1 MNNNNPDRPVEL
13 IIFDWDG
20 TLMDSEA
27 KIVNCFRK
35 AAADVEIDYP
45 GDEATRN
52 IIGLGLK
59 EALDILLPG
68 LSDAIRQQVVDRY
81 REHFLHLDETEMP
94 LFKGV
99 EEGLKQLQDDNYSL
113 AIATGKARI
122 GLDRVLEHTQ
132 LGEYFAFSRC
142 ADEAISKPHP
152 RMVLDILAETG
163 APADKAIVVGD
174 TTYDIQMAHRAGT
187 NALAVCYGVHSSEK
201 LKAEKPLA
209 CVDDFDSV
217 LEWFI

>member
-1 MNNNNPDRPVEL
+1 MNNNTPDRPVEL

-27 KIVNCFRK
+27 KIVKCFRK

-68 LSDAIRQQVVDRY
+68 FSDVIRQQVVDRY
-81 REHFLHLDETEMP
+81 REHFLYLDETEMP

-99 EEGLKQLQDDNYSL
+99 EEGLKQLQNDNYSL

-122 GLDRVLEHTQ
+122 GLDKALEHSQ
-132 LGEYFAFSRC
+132 LGEYFAVSRC

-163 APADKAIVVGD
+163 VSADKAIVVGD

-187 NALAVCYGVHSSEK
+187 NALAVCYGVHDSEK

-209 CVDDFDSV
+209 CVEDFDAV
-217 LEWFI
+217 LEWFL

>member
-1 MNNNNPDRPVEL
+1 MKNKSGKSVEL

-35 AAADVEIDYP
+35 AAADVKIAYP

-59 EALDILLPG
+59 EALDILLPDCG
-68 LSDAIRQQVVDRY
+68 EAIRQRVVARY
-81 REHFLHLDETEMP
+81 REHFLHLDETEMT

-99 EEGLKQLQDDNYSL
+99 EEGLKRLQDNDYSL
-113 AIATGKARI
+113 AIATGKART

-132 LGEYFAFSRC
+132 LGEYFVVSRC
-142 ADEAISKPHP
+142 ADEAMSKPHP
-152 RMVLDILAETG
+152 RMVQDILAETG
-163 APADKAIVVGD
+163 VSADNAIVVGD

-187 NALAVCYGVHSSEK
+187 DALAVCYGVHDSEK

-209 CVDDFDSV
+209 CVEDFDSV
-217 LEWFI
+217 VDWFL

>member
-1 MNNNNPDRPVEL
+1 MNINKAGKPLEL

-20 TLMDSEA
+20 TLMDSVA

-35 AAADVEIDYP
+35 AVADIGIDYP
-45 GDEATRN
+45 GDGATQN

-59 EALDILLPG
+59 EGLDILLPG
-68 LSDAIRQQVVDRY
+68 VEHTTRQQVVGRY

-99 EEGLKQLQDDNYSL
+99 EEGLKKLQGDNYSL

-122 GLDRVLEHTQ
+122 GLDKVLEYTQ
-132 LGEYFAFSRC
+132 LGEYFVASRC

-163 APADKAIVVGD
+163 VFADNAIVVGD

-187 NALAVCYGVHSSEK
+187 DALAVCYGVHTNEK

-217 LEWFI
+217 IEWFL